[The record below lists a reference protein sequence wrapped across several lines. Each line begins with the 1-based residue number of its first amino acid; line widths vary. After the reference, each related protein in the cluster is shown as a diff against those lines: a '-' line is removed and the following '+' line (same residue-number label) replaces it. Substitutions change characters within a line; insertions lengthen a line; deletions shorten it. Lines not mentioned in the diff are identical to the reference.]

1 MDLCVYMYV
10 YTCVLMTSLLT
21 KIPDSRLA
29 SFSGLVRSLLA
40 VQNSH
45 RKPGLVHH
53 LISAAGRVFMS
64 ADNDVCCVAK
74 SYTMELE
81 AETSQARTIHYS
93 CQI

>member
-21 KIPDSRLA
+21 KIPD
-29 SFSGLVRSLLA
+29 FSGLVRSLLA

-53 LISAAGRVFMS
+53 LISAAGRVFTS

-93 CQI
+93 CQL